1 MAVSRACCV
10 SSGRGPCDGLF
21 DRPEE
26 STECG
31 VSGCYRGTSQRRPR
45 PTTAVKF
52 MKKYMYI
59 DLHIFG

>member
-10 SSGRGPCDGLF
+10 LSGRGPCDGLF

-31 VSGCYRGTSQRRPR
+31 VSECYRGTSQRRPR
-45 PTTAVKF
+45 LTTAVES
-52 MKKYMYI
+52 
-59 DLHIFG
+59 